1 MCALCIGLCG
11 SPKLLG
17 RAANV
22 KDYVMRG
29 CEHGYVEITLCNGE
43 GRPNSLVQ
51 RIIKKTNTSTWRIDG
66 TICRKEEV
74 QALVAGLGVQVDNLC
89 QFLPQDR
96 VVEFAKMKPDE
107 LLVETEKALGDST
120 LHDLHM
126 QLKEHSLGHEKLK
139 SAVDAKRHKLSKSR
153 ERLEELAGA
162 VRRNERREKMLEEK
176 SLLLKK
182 EPWLVAEA
190 AVKEYNQ
197 HKENYSRG
205 REMYRQ
211 MQANYSEQAKP
222 VVAKEREQAALQKE
236 LKTVQGVAERSGK
249 AAAREQEA
257 ASTALDAAEEAA
269 NAAAELRER
278 AESRAREIESKQA
291 EVAELEIQLREDEA
305 AKEAAGEAGA
315 STQDQA
321 RLEEIA
327 SEIQE
332 VNEQIRAVDSSARGL
347 QKGVDEQRRH
357 LSRLGQQLQKMQ
369 GAKTKMVK
377 SLVQVQGQDA
387 ANVEAAAEWVEANKA
402 RFRGEVH
409 GPLVAEIKCSNLTH
423 ADFLENHCPGYLWR
437 SFVTTQAEDR
447 NLLQKELNS
456 DRSWG
461 INTIQ
466 YDGDPHAPIPHP
478 DGDARQF
485 AQMGVTNTLDQVFR
499 APEVIKRVMCDHAA
513 VNKTFVGTEET
524 QKQIDADAAERRE
537 HRWVKSPI
545 TTLWTPSHRYSKV
558 TSKYSKG
565 AAYRVEDIRHGRILR
580 AGGDKGDEEAVA
592 IRKEQTDRS
601 EQVAEF
607 QAGLETMAEKRE
619 GLNRQHGNL
628 TGERNDIMKRM
639 KTLDDAVRQT
649 RTKLNAAKK
658 NLNNLQKRKSVE
670 EQVQEKE
677 EQCTASRATA
687 FQNSRAAVAG
697 LLKATDAFVQ
707 SLPVMFAESERRAQC
722 HAWSELFNAVKSGLE
737 QAKAASERLKKEAEK
752 KKKSAEALKRAAHEK
767 APLTE
772 ALKEKLSTLPD
783 SLEEIQDKID
793 ELDASIRAISADES
807 AVREADELK
816 AGIQTL
822 GEELHANETTLRDAD
837 AKTADLRGRW
847 LPNLRDLV
855 ERISVTFGRNFSQI
869 SCAGEVRLREPDAVD
884 ERYDY
889 EQYAIEIW
897 VKYRE
902 SQDLSLLTA
911 TQQSGGERSVATILY
926 LISIQ
931 DLTAVPFRV
940 IDEINQG
947 MDPKNE
953 RMVFKQLVESSCR
966 PGTPQCFLLTPKL
979 LPELPYHP
987 EISVLNIF
995 NGPFLQDGVQ
1005 SWGSSQLWHSSS
1017 LKEAARGRR
1026 IACAPKANRLT

>member
-11 SPKLLG
+11 SPNLLG
-17 RAANV
+17 RAAKV

-51 RIIKKTNTSTWRIDG
+51 RIIKKSNQSTWRIDG
-66 TICRKEEV
+66 TLCRKEEV
-74 QALVAGLGVQVDNLC
+74 QALVAGLGIQVDNLC

-126 QLKEHSLGHEKLK
+126 QLKEHSLGHDRLK
-139 SAVDAKRHKLSKSR
+139 SSVVAKRNELSDSR

-205 REMYRQ
+205 REMYKQ
-211 MQANYSEQAKP
+211 MVKSYEEQAKP
-222 VVAKEREQAALQKE
+222 VFAKEREQAALQKE
-236 LKTVQGVAERSGK
+236 LKTVQGVSERAGQ
-249 AAAREQEA
+249 AAARETEA
-257 ASTALDAAEEAA
+257 ARTALDTAEKAACD
-269 NAAAELRER
+269 AAELRER
-278 AESRAREIESKQA
+278 ADSRAREVESKRA
-291 EVAELEIQLREDEA
+291 EIAELEVQLRERES

-315 STQDQA
+315 SAEDQE

-327 SEIQE
+327 GEIQQ
-332 VNEQIRAVDSSARGL
+332 VNAQIMDVDKASRGL
-347 QKGVDEQRRH
+347 NTHLKEHARH
-357 LSRLGQQLQKMQ
+357 LNRLGQQLQKMQ
-369 GAKTKMVK
+369 GAKTKIVK
-377 SLVQVQGQDA
+377 SLVQIQGQDA

-409 GPLVAEIKCSNLTH
+409 GPLVAEIKCSNLNH
-423 ADFLENHCPGYLWR
+423 AGYLENHCPGYLWR

-456 DRSWG
+456 DRGWR

-466 YDGDPHAPIPHP
+466 YDGDPHAPIQHP

-513 VNKTFVGTEET
+513 VNKTFVGTDDT

-558 TSKYSKG
+558 TSKYSRG
-565 AAYRVEDIRHGRILR
+565 AAYRVEDTRPGRILR
-580 AGGDKGDEEAVA
+580 SGSGKGDDEAVA
-592 IRKEQTDRS
+592 IRKDQADHEEQA
-601 EQVAEF
+601 AEL
-607 QAGLETMAEKRE
+607 QASLDTLAEKRQ
-619 GLNRQHGNL
+619 GLAQQHSKL
-628 TGERNDIMKRM
+628 TGERNNISKRM
-639 KTLDDAVRQT
+639 KSLNDAVRQT
-649 RTKLNAAKK
+649 ATKLNAAKK
-658 NLNNLQKRKSVE
+658 HFNNLLKRKSVE

-677 EQCTASRATA
+677 ELCTASRAA
-687 FQNSRAAVAG
+687 AVQKSRAAVEE
-697 LLKATDAFVQ
+697 LLKATDAFAL
-707 SLPVMFAESERRAQC
+707 SLPVLFAESERRAQC
-722 HAWSELFNAVKSGLE
+722 HAWSERFNAVKSGLE

-752 KKKSAEALKRAAHEK
+752 KKKSAEALKRTAHET

-772 ALKEKLSTLPD
+772 ALKEKLSSLPD
-783 SLEEIQDKID
+783 SLEELQDKID
-793 ELDASIRAISADES
+793 GLDASIRAISADES

-816 AGIQTL
+816 AKVQDL
-822 GEELHANETTLRDAD
+822 SEKLDADETTLRDAD

-847 LPNLRDLV
+847 LPSLRSLV

-869 SCAGEVRLREPDAVD
+869 SCAGEVRLREPDAVN
-884 ERYDY
+884 EQYDY
-889 EQYAIEIW
+889 EKYAIEIW

-995 NGPFLQDGVQ
+995 NGPYLQDGVQ
-1005 SWGSSQLWHSSS
+1005 SWDSSQLWHSGS
-1017 LKEAARGRR
+1017 LRDAARGRP